1 MTADTRSGAAGRR
14 LVVDLPA
21 GSRGQRLDRTLA
33 GLVPGQSRASLQR
46 LMRQG
51 LVRLDGRAARPSDAV
66 QGGERVAIDLPAP
79 RPSSLIPEDLP
90 LAVLYEDADILV
102 VDKPAGLSV
111 HPGAGAPSGT
121 LVNAL
126 LHHCRDLSGIGGVER
141 PGIVHRLDKG
151 TSGVLVIAKNDQAH
165 RSLASQFKARTVAKT
180 YEALVWGRPR
190 CDSGVI
196 EAAIGRHPS
205 ARVRMAVRPG
215 GRAART
221 AYRVLSSWGVVSML
235 EVRPETGRTHQIRV
249 HLSHLGHAIVGDRLY
264 GGRRDAPSTHPAL
277 QEALAA
283 FSGLGLHA
291 RRLAFAHPRS
301 GEWCEFQAP
310 RPPDLQRLVL
320 RLEAFGG
327 GAPPATQART
337 S

>member
-51 LVRLDGRAARPSDAV
+51 LVRLDGRIARPSDAV

-221 AYRVLSSWGVVSML
+221 AYRVMSSWGVV
-235 EVRPETGRTHQIRV
+235 
-249 HLSHLGHAIVGDRLY
+249 
-264 GGRRDAPSTHPAL
+264 
-277 QEALAA
+277 
-283 FSGLGLHA
+283 
-291 RRLAFAHPRS
+291 
-301 GEWCEFQAP
+301 
-310 RPPDLQRLVL
+310 
-320 RLEAFGG
+320 
-327 GAPPATQART
+327 
-337 S
+337 